1 MTEST
6 RVLIVEDIVSLAL
19 TYASQLEAAGC
30 QVEIADNGEK
40 ARYYIEA
47 GQREQQ
53 AFDVILLDLKL
64 PDVDGLDFLEAAP
77 ELTKSAS
84 VVVITADGSI
94 NRAIQAMR
102 LGAYDFLVKPVSVE
116 RLTTTVKRAGE
127 RLRLEQE
134 VQVARSLQR
143 REQFQGF
150 IGGSDVM
157 QVVYRAIENVA
168 NSKATVFITGESGT
182 GKEVA
187 AEAIHELSQ
196 RRSGRFVAINCGA
209 IPENLLES
217 ELFGHVKGAFTGALE
232 NRTGAAREASG
243 GTLFLDEICEME
255 LKLQVKLL
263 RFLQTGMVQPV
274 GSNRAVPVDVRVVC
288 ATNRDPLTEMSE
300 GRFREDLF
308 YRLSVLPIDL
318 PPLRQRGDD
327 VVLLA
332 QAFMARFSAEE
343 GKAFEGLDDETQ
355 QTLHRYNWPGNV
367 RELQNEIRRAVVM
380 SAGNKLSLAH
390 LGAVATVPTAS
401 AEPTER
407 ESSRTDLSLDADEA
421 LPGLSFQGLT
431 LEQIEKMA
439 IEKAIANNGG
449 SVPGAARDLAVSP
462 STIYRKLEK
471 WSLTG
476 ASS

>member
-1 MTEST
+1 MMEST

-30 QVEIADNGEK
+30 QVEVADNGEK

-53 AFDVILLDLKL
+53 PFDVILLDLKL
-64 PDVDGLDFLEAAP
+64 PDVDGLDFLADAP
-77 ELTKSAS
+77 ELTQSAS
-84 VVVITADGSI
+84 VIVITADGSI

-318 PPLRQRGDD
+318 PPLRQRGGD

-343 GKAFEGLDDETQ
+343 GKAFEDLDDETQ
-355 QTLHRYNWPGNV
+355 QTLHQYNWPGNV

-380 SAGNKLSLAH
+380 SAGNKLSLSH
-390 LGAVATVPTAS
+390 LGAGATVPTTCAKL
-401 AEPTER
+401 AER
-407 ESSRTDLSLDADEA
+407 ESSQIDLSPDADDA
-421 LPGLSFQGLT
+421 LTGLSFQGLT

-476 ASS
+476 TSS